1 VVLLLLFPTLV
12 QAVASGVL
20 DIAHSDVTEFP
31 VAGVFLPDDT
41 SVFDSLRSAV
51 LSNNK
56 LSTLPR
62 EFELCTALQVC
73 TPRQS
78 RTAIGHTMSRDSAG
92 MPLRLWMQLSISCR
106 AMLVALRAVCEPDSK
121 QFQEHSQCACG
132 AAAYHSRRGAPCH
145 HCACC

>member
-1 VVLLLLFPTLV
+1 MPLFSLDLISTRPTGSCPV

-31 VAGVFLPDDT
+31 VAGVFLPTDT

-73 TPRQS
+73 TPLQWTHHVTRFC
-78 RTAIGHTMSRDSAG
+78 RDATAIVDAAG
-92 MPLRLWMQLSISCR
+92 NILSCH
-106 AMLVALRAVCEPDSK
+106 VGCVVCSP
-121 QFQEHSQCACG
+121 
-132 AAAYHSRRGAPCH
+132 
-145 HCACC
+145 